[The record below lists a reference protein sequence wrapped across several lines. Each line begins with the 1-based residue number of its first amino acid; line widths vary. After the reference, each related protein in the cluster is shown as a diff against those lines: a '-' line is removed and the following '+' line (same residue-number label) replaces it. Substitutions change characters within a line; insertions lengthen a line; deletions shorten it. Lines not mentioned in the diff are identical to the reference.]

1 MRGEK
6 RGIGMPLL
14 YMLTTVRTAKQQVT
28 TLSIFFLGE
37 SLGSVSLSLSKAQCP
52 CEEYVRAWT
61 TWKVMLVLGRSNT
74 YSGLLN
80 GGK

>member
-1 MRGEK
+1 MDEEGK
-6 RGIGMPLL
+6 KVNWNASVVHAYDCTNSKATGYYPF
-14 YMLTTVRTAKQQVT
+14 Y
-28 TLSIFFLGE
+28 FLFGRKPWF
-37 SLGSVSLSLSKAQCP
+37 SLSLSKAQCP

-61 TWKVMLVLGRSNT
+61 TWKVMLILGRSNT